1 MKRRESIGAGFEL
14 PVGNALGSNLL
25 EGVLGASPGLVEIR
39 SVLEAIVIG
48 AGLSLSSSAF
58 VLQLLAEKGDLPTRY
73 GSATLGILLMQVCL
87 PFPQ

>member
-1 MKRRESIGAGFEL
+1 VSTAIFTGFEL

-39 SVLEAIVIG
+39 SVEEAIVIG

-58 VLQLLAEKGDLPTRY
+58 VLQVRWREKLRIGRVVGVGRKQT
-73 GSATLGILLMQVCL
+73 GSWSEA
-87 PFPQ
+87 

>member
-1 MKRRESIGAGFEL
+1 
-14 PVGNALGSNLL
+14 VGNALGSNLL

-73 GSATLGILLMQVCL
+73 GSATLGILLMQVIVFL
-87 PFPQ
+87 SR